1 MKKYDIVKITKLTDE
16 LQKLNLQ
23 LDFHGVI
30 LSSNFDYSEVMFFN
44 DNNIGESTICKV
56 DNITIKKEDIELPKN
71 IIKEID
77 KYIKENS
84 NLEKEIILTKP
95 KFKECDFVEVIV
107 EKDKYIKY
115 GVHCGDRGF
124 IVLNEIIKNEMLVDF
139 TGVDENGDIYGEEVS
154 ININD
159 LKLVEKTKNESG
171 E

>member
-23 LDFHGVI
+23 LDFHGII

-44 DNNIGESTICKV
+44 DNNIGESTICKI
-56 DNITIKKEDIELPKN
+56 DNKSIKKEDIELPKN

-84 NLEKEIILTKP
+84 NLEKDTILTKP
-95 KFKECDFVEVIV
+95 KFKECDLVEVVV
-107 EKDKYIKY
+107 EKDKYAKH
-115 GVHCGDRGF
+115 GVHCGDKGF
-124 IVLNEIIKNEMLVDF
+124 IVLNEMIKNEMLVDF
-139 TGVDENGDIYGEEVS
+139 TGVDENGDIYGEEISV
-154 ININD
+154 NVND
-159 LKLVEKTKNESG
+159 LKLVEKNEPS